1 MQSDDKK
8 SQILKTFKVREQDK
22 IIQIAERELKLYKDE
37 KEAYYQLYQIEKAK
51 NEVAMRF
58 INNFLKKVSDKFPTL
73 MEGEIEEESK
83 KIAMELQQG

>member
-1 MQSDDKK
+1 MESEDRK
-8 SQILKTFKVREQDK
+8 SQMLKTFKVREEDK

-58 INNFLKKVSDKFPTL
+58 INNFLKKVSDKFPAL
-73 MEGEIEEESK
+73 M
-83 KIAMELQQG
+83 

>member
-1 MQSDDKK
+1 MESEDKK
-8 SQILKTFKVREQDK
+8 SQVLKTFKVREEDK

-58 INNFLKKVSDKFPTL
+58 INNFLKKVSDKFPAL
-73 MEGEIEEESK
+73 M
-83 KIAMELQQG
+83 

>member
-1 MQSDDKK
+1 M
-8 SQILKTFKVREQDK
+8 REEDK

-58 INNFLKKVSDKFPTL
+58 INNFLKKVSDKFPAL
-73 MEGEIEEESK
+73 M
-83 KIAMELQQG
+83 